1 MKQIIPLLTLSVFLL
16 FGSCSRKPHSVY
28 DLLNGD
34 WQLTESNVNGI
45 ATQYPLQGQDFTMSF
60 YTCKY
65 KTYEWCDG
73 NIFYTFPTP
82 GHYAFDYKI
91 SPDDRKII
99 WNNDT
104 EFEILE
110 LNKTW
115 LVTRQRTTTVVII
128 ETWYRLF

>member
-1 MKQIIPLLTLSVFLL
+1 MKQTIPLISLTMLLL
-16 FGSCSRKPHSVY
+16 FGSCSRKPQSVY

-45 ATQYPLQGQDFTMSF
+45 ATQYPKQGQDYTMSF
-60 YTCKY
+60 YNCQY
-65 KTYEWCDG
+65 KTHEWCDG
-73 NIFYTFPTP
+73 NIFYTAPTS

-91 SPDDRKII
+91 SGDDRKII
-99 WNNDT
+99 WQDGA

-115 LVTRQRTTTVVII
+115 LVTRQRTTTVVTI